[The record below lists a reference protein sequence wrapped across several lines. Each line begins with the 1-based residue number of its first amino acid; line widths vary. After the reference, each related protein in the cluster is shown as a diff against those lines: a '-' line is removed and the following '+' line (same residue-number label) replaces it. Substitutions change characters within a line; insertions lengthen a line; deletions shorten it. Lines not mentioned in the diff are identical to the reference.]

1 MRITQRSAEEFANAF
16 VSLAAV
22 AEANDTS
29 ARCLVLTCQRHGIFV
44 LTVETSH
51 INASFVRREDA
62 EIVVKYR
69 KLDKQT
75 LEEECLQEQ
84 RPKEFDGRKALMQS
98 HSDSPP
104 LIPSYAKQDRSPNP
118 NTLSWRSASVEI
130 GCSRDGI
137 PLLIAQGLLAQKQTS
152 LGSRI
157 TKQALTQFKRKFVS
171 MAELSRIETTKP
183 RKLRRLCVDNNIPV
197 ITVRSRMCNHSF
209 IRRKDRDSIVNALA
223 ISRTVL

>member
-29 ARCLVLTCQRHGIFV
+29 ARCLVLTSQRHGIFV

-98 HSDSPP
+98 AVDTFIRKAGSFAQPQHFVLEECECRNWVQSRRHPVTYSSGTTSAEANLARVTNYEAGAHAIQAEVCLHGRTESD
-104 LIPSYAKQDRSPNP
+104 
-118 NTLSWRSASVEI
+118 
-130 GCSRDGI
+130 RDH
-137 PLLIAQGLLAQKQTS
+137 QTS
-152 LGSRI
+152 
-157 TKQALTQFKRKFVS
+157 Q
-171 MAELSRIETTKP
+171 TTKALCRQQYP
-183 RKLRRLCVDNNIPV
+183 RDY
-197 ITVRSRMCNHSF
+197 SS
-209 IRRKDRDSIVNALA
+209 
-223 ISRTVL
+223 